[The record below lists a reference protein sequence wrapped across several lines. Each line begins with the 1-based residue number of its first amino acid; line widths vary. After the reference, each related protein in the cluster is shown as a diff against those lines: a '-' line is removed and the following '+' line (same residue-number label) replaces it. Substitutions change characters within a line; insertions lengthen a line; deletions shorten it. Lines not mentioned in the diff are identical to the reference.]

1 MSGWGYGVCRR
12 YVAAMSNELIA
23 WVVAI
28 TLGIAVVVLGLRR
41 NLSETTRNGLPRFE
55 GDPERATA
63 ALGLYEGGER
73 RRRSLSP
80 KERRWMI
87 WAYLPMSLT
96 FAAFAVL
103 SAHDRLSSAILAA
116 TFALNA
122 AMLWHQGL
130 SSSSDG
136 SAP

>member
-1 MSGWGYGVCRR
+1 MS
-12 YVAAMSNELIA
+12 SDLIA

-41 NLSETTRNGLPRFE
+41 NLSDATRNGLPRFG

-63 ALGLYEGGER
+63 TLGLYEGKER
-73 RRRSLSP
+73 RRRPLSP
-80 KERRWMI
+80 RQRRWMI
-87 WAYLPMSLT
+87 WAYLLVSLS

-103 SAHDRLSSAILAA
+103 SAHDRLFNAILAA

-122 AMLWHQGL
+122 AVFWLRSP
-130 SSSSDG
+130 SSLDG
-136 SAP
+136 STS